1 MKNLDKLNRARP
13 RTGERYLLAALC
25 IIAPLVV
32 YLVGFW
38 WLGLNYFFPSSL
50 SASDFQVELIQD
62 STQVFSLE
70 LAPRERVFLTSIA
83 VSVMSIVATIYAIA
97 TIERNRGWRPT
108 LLILAVCLSLGTI
121 AATHQGN
128 PIRDMVVEWPLG
140 QAAFN
145 YISYGLPELYDGM
158 RLFSVI
164 NSFCALTAASA
175 LVARFV
181 DLTLGDGRWDGE
193 NDIPTRG
200 LALRQTILCAGVLLT
215 LATVATYFYYHYPLV
230 LMEEG
235 SAQVHR
241 RFSEMASIRWGAIYS
256 SVMITASA
264 PAIAAHS
271 LERQRL
277 ARDLQ
282 RYAKEEPGLEIP
294 TPPPWVPLQT
304 LALLGKAA
312 LAVAAMLAPAAVS
325 PILEFFNAGAQ

>member
-1 MKNLDKLNRARP
+1 MNTLENFNRAQA
-13 RTGERYLLAALC
+13 RTAERHLLAFLC
-25 IIAPLVV
+25 VAAPTAV
-32 YLVGFW
+32 YLIGFW

-50 SASDFQVELIQD
+50 SPSDFQVALIED
-62 STQVFSLE
+62 NTQLFSKE
-70 LAPRERVFLTSIA
+70 LASRERVFLASIA
-83 VSVMSIVATIYAIA
+83 VSVFSIVAAIYAIA
-97 TIERNRGWRPT
+97 TIERNRGWLPT
-108 LLILAVCLSLGTI
+108 IVVTAVCLFLGVI
-121 AATHQGN
+121 AATQQGN

-164 NSFCALTAASA
+164 NSFCALAAASA

-200 LALRQTILCAGVLLT
+200 LALREAIMFAGVLLT

-230 LMEEG
+230 LMEES
-235 SAQVHR
+235 SADIHR

-256 SVMITASA
+256 SVMITAAS
-264 PAIAAHS
+264 PAIAAHL
-271 LERQRL
+271 LERQRWSQKTEKRRL
-277 ARDLQ
+277 ERPDLD
-282 RYAKEEPGLEIP
+282 IP
-294 TPPPWVPLQT
+294 PPPPWISLHT
-304 LALLGKAA
+304 LGVVAKSV
-312 LAVAAMLAPAAVS
+312 LAFAAMLAPAAIS